1 MIKKLCQSINLIKLL
16 IEILAII
23 RTLSIV
29 ILVLGLILQS
39 FWRNN
44 LSNYDSLVGDIY
56 EKIVIVASYITDVL
70 LGSVFH

>member
-56 EKIVIVASYITDVL
+56 EKIVIVDSYITDVL